1 MSATGSSRI
10 NLVLC
15 WHMHQ
20 PWYRE
25 SQQGDYRL
33 PWVYLHVL
41 KDYVDMV
48 AHLEAHPKMRC
59 VVNFTPVLLEQIDDY
74 RAQFN
79 AHLSNGDR
87 FAEPLLNLLAGIDP
101 IPRDPAGRAEIV
113 RACRR
118 AHAPLMIDV
127 YPAFR
132 DLFNMVMSLDG
143 KEVDER
149 RLSYLNDPFFLD
161 LLCRYH
167 LAWLGHSLKQSPRV
181 KLLLER
187 ETVFDQHA
195 RRQLLQIMYEAF
207 DGLLGRYRK
216 LADSGQIELS
226 MTPYGHPIVPL
237 LIDLDSMHG
246 ALPEAQGPEEDDYPG
261 GLERARWHMQEG
273 LRVFQR
279 YLGRRPKGVWLSEG
293 GVSEA
298 ALELLD
304 EFDMHWSASGEGVWN
319 NSRFLSGL
327 EANGEEARRSLFCAH
342 KVGDRDT
349 HMFFRDDGLSD
360 LIGFEYQQ
368 WDAND
373 AATDFSQ
380 HVDNIAAYLGDDCSD
395 HVVSV
400 ILDGENA
407 WEYYPDNAFHFLGA
421 LYERL
426 AANEQVRLLTFDE
439 AIAHCPPRP
448 LPSLCPG
455 SWVYGSFS
463 TWIGEEDKN
472 RAWELLID
480 AKKVYD
486 RVLATTKFDGE
497 RLHELER
504 QLAICEGS
512 DWFWWFGDYN
522 PSDSVS
528 DFDRLY
534 RQQLRNLYRMMD
546 QPVPDKLERPI
557 SVGGGDAENSGTM
570 RRGHV

>member
-1 MSATGSSRI
+1 MSATGSPKI

-74 RAQFN
+74 RAQFKD
-79 AHLSNGDR
+79 HLDNGDR
-87 FAEPLLNLLAGIDP
+87 FAEPLLNLLAGIEP
-101 IPRDPAGRAEIV
+101 IPRDPAGRAEII
-113 RACRR
+113 RACLR

-143 KEVDER
+143 NEVDER
-149 RLSYLNDPFFLD
+149 RLSYVSDQFFLD

-216 LADSGQIELS
+216 LADSDQIELS

-237 LIDLDSMHG
+237 LIDLGSMHG
-246 ALPEAQGPEEDDYPG
+246 ALPEAQGPDTDDYPN
-261 GLERARWHMQEG
+261 GLKRARWHMQEG
-273 LRVFQR
+273 LRVFEH
-279 YLGRRPKGVWLSEG
+279 YFGRRPKGVWLSEG

-298 ALELLD
+298 SLELLD

-342 KVGDRDT
+342 KVGNCDT

-373 AATDFSQ
+373 AAADFSQ
-380 HVDNIAAYLGDDCSD
+380 HVDNIAAYLGDECGD

-472 RAWELLID
+472 RAWELLIE

-486 RVLATTKFDGE
+486 RVLVKTKFDRE
-497 RLHELER
+497 QRHKLER

-534 RQQLRNLYRMMD
+534 RQQLRNLYQMLD
-546 QPVPDKLERPI
+546 QPIPDKLEHPI
-557 SVGGGDAENSGTM
+557 SIGGGNAENSGTM
-570 RRGHV
+570 RRGHA